1 MLLLFLSLVSFEY
14 IFVNFWSNFRIFLF
28 RLLIVWFCFD
38 ISVCWLCSFCS
49 CFSIVLFWSCNFF
62 FNFIIFLRCFILRIL
77 VFVSF
82 FFCCCKFVWSFLIW
96 FVSFDSLCFIEFFL
110 NVLALFIVIIFID
123 GFIKKKDKLFYMFVF
138 YNWYI
143 IY

>member
-49 CFSIVLFWSCNFF
+49 CFSIVLFWICNFF

-123 GFIKKKDKLFYMFVF
+123 GFIKKKISYFICLFFF
-138 YNWYI
+138 NWYI